1 MLLQVAR
8 AQQSGITRT
17 DFMRHDLSI
26 PGREV
31 IQVRV
36 EFAPGVMAPRHWH
49 PGEEI
54 VYVLEGS
61 LEYQVEGKP
70 PVTLKAGDVLFI
82 PAGTSTR

>member
-1 MLLQVAR
+1 MKTNRIMAAAVLIAAGGLTLQVAR
-8 AQQSGITRT
+8 AQPAGIKRT
-17 DFMRHDLSI
+17 DLLRHDLSA

-36 EFAPGVMAPRHWH
+36 EFEPGVAFPRHRH

-54 VYVLEGS
+54 AYVLEGS

-70 PVTLKAGDVLFI
+70 
-82 PAGTSTR
+82 R